1 MKRKSRERTGMFSH
15 GRKNA
20 LRRLRAQAGWVG
32 REKRD
37 ERREKASVYVPTN
50 APLNGHQNFT
60 SAVGRRFGGDVVGGE
75 YVVWPV
81 RQEIFDY
88 FAICRLTKPNQ
99 PDQSSPTH
107 RSKVVFHC
115 VNPSFQIPSVLVQR
129 FYTCPD

>member
-81 RQEIFDY
+81 LAGTRDSKPRLVNDCFYLERVGGRKSYTTTSHY
-88 FAICRLTKPNQ
+88 FLRK
-99 PDQSSPTH
+99 
-107 RSKVVFHC
+107 RGK
-115 VNPSFQIPSVLVQR
+115 
-129 FYTCPD
+129 